1 MAGIG
6 TGEDVS
12 DASVSNLPTGL
23 YNLNDENEPSSRIPG
38 DMIDSRA
45 SEEEQKHNVDK
56 CQSNISETTTG
67 KCVTLQQYK
76 EQGAPKYA
84 VVTK

>member
-6 TGEDVS
+6 TGDDVS
-12 DASVSNLPTGL
+12 EASMNNLPTGN
-23 YNLNDENEPSSRIPG
+23 YNLNDENAPSLRMPRA
-38 DMIDSRA
+38 MIDSRA
-45 SEEEQKHNVDK
+45 SEDDQQHNVDK

>member
-1 MAGIG
+1 V
-6 TGEDVS
+6 D
-12 DASVSNLPTGL
+12 NLPTRN
-23 YNLNDENEPSSRIPG
+23 YNLNDENAPSLRMP
-38 DMIDSRA
+38 MATIDSRA
-45 SEEEQKHNVDK
+45 SEDERQHNVDK
-56 CQSNISETTTG
+56 CQSNISEMTTG